1 MCFLCANGCVC
12 FWVCAEAS
20 QEIPVAVPSPRISR
34 SQKAAATRAVVVA
47 DPVSKQ
53 EPNKDKQDE
62 KKEEG
67 KSVGW
72 QAGLC
77 MCSVCA
83 VRVLCAYCHVMLC
96 VAECEGEEHKDNKRN
111 SGDGT
116 LSENTITDESVSSE
130 NLEEP
135 DRPSSPPPEKP

>member
-1 MCFLCANGCVC
+1 MCWLCANGCVC
-12 FWVCAEAS
+12 FCVCAEAS
-20 QEIPVAVPSPRISR
+20 EAIAVAVATQRISR
-34 SQKAAATRAVVVA
+34 SQTKGATQAVVVA
-47 DPVSKQ
+47 NTVSMQ
-53 EPNKDKQDE
+53 EPNKEKQDK

-96 VAECEGEEHKDNKRN
+96 VAECEGEEHEDNKRN

-116 LSENTITDESVSSE
+116 LSETTISDVSVSSE

-135 DRPSSPPPEKP
+135 ACPSSPPPAQP

>member
-1 MCFLCANGCVC
+1 MCWLCANGCVC
-12 FWVCAEAS
+12 FCVCAEAP
-20 QEIPVAVPSPRISR
+20 QAHVIPVAVPSPRISR

-96 VAECEGEEHKDNKRN
+96 VAECEGEEHEDNKRN
-111 SGDGT
+111 SGDGMSET
-116 LSENTITDESVSSE
+116 TVSDRLSMSSE
-130 NLEEP
+130 P
-135 DRPSSPPPEKP
+135 DPPSSPPPAKL